1 MDCIRTIEQICAD
14 LGEDIDSPLCQE
26 IRKHL
31 DECPECCAN
40 VDSIKKTVYI
50 YRKVMKNKNVP
61 EDVDTRLWKVL
72 NLSKPCSTSSK

>member
-1 MDCIRTIEQICAD
+1 MECTRTIEQICLE

-31 DECPECCAN
+31 DDCPECCAN
-40 VDSIKKTVYI
+40 VDSIKKTVFI
-50 YRKVMKNKNVP
+50 YRKVITNKNVP

-72 NLSKPCSTSSK
+72 NLQKPCTAAK